1 MHYLKEDKLTSRQRN
16 ELPLGSKIRLTV
28 LNRKHINLEVFP
40 KWQPENIA
48 KENKY
53 KMNTGITVSVVFLHA
68 LGYYTRWVITR

>member
-16 ELPLGSKIRLTV
+16 ELLLESKIRLTV

-48 KENKY
+48 KESKYKNKY
-53 KMNTGITVSVVFLHA
+53 
-68 LGYYTRWVITR
+68 GYYQIIILLLGQLDF